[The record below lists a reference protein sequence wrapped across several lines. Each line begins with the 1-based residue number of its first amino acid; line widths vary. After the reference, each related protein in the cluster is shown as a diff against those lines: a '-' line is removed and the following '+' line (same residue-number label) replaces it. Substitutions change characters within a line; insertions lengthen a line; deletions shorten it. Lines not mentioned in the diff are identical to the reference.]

1 MQTLT
6 QKTIF
11 LNTEVAISYKTSK
24 QNINS
29 TKNYHADEL
38 IENIHYFYD
47 YEQTKG
53 GRQRVI
59 KWTLEGVYKLFDKI
73 KKLKERNKMAEEK
86 ENIVKKTCKELG
98 LTYRQLGELIGFGEE
113 AISKAARTENIS
125 TQMQK
130 ALDLYLENIDLKEKL
145 KVLDTLSDIIK
156 QLSK

>member
-1 MQTLT
+1 MLSQI
-6 QKTIF
+6 QN
-11 LNTEVAISYKTSK
+11 NTSIQVASFYEV
-24 QNINS
+24 
-29 TKNYHADEL
+29 TKNSIAKHFLRNADEL

-59 KWTLEGVYKLFDKI
+59 KWTLEGVYMLFDKI
-73 KKLKERNKMAEEK
+73 KKLKERNKMEK

-98 LTYRQLGELIGFGEE
+98 LTYKQLGELIGFGEE